1 MEERTCPHWR
11 LDGMAGSRATT
22 RIEAARG
29 TRSQISTRCFMSIPE
44 AVRLKN
50 SLTER
55 DHTSGPENAPVTL
68 LEYGNFEC
76 IHCGGVY
83 PIIKQVRKL
92 LGDNLRFVFRHF
104 PSVHAHPHSLRA
116 AEAAESAATQQKF
129 WQMHDQLFTHQSA
142 LEDRD
147 LSRYARRVGLN
158 LEKFNR
164 DMTEHSFLQQIE
176 ADYQRSLFDEHITGT
191 PTLYLNDVRY
201 TGATDLDSFLRAIKA
216 SDTQNRIQLP
226 ATGLRSLLNRLR

>member
-1 MEERTCPHWR
+1 ME
-11 LDGMAGSRATT
+11 
-22 RIEAARG
+22 I
-29 TRSQISTRCFMSIPE
+29 
-44 AVRLKN
+44 VRLKT
-50 SLTER
+50 LVTEK
-55 DHTSGPENAPVTL
+55 DHSWGPETAPVTL

-104 PSVHAHPHSLRA
+104 PTVHTHPHSLRA
-116 AEAAESAATQQKF
+116 AEAAESAAAQQKF
-129 WQMHDQLFTHQSA
+129 WQMHDELFTHQTA

-147 LSRYARRVGLN
+147 LSHYARRVGLN
-158 LEKFNR
+158 LERFTH

-176 ADYQRSLFDEHITGT
+176 SDYQLSLFDEHVTGP

-201 TGATDLDSFLRAIKA
+201 TGPTDLDSFLRAIKL
-216 SDTQNRIQLP
+216 SDTQDRIQLP
-226 ATGLRSLLNRLR
+226 ETGLRSLLRRLRRGTND